1 MQYIS
6 QLKNSAVALPSDKT
20 DKSLEKNRMLVHDPS
35 VIKDG
40 EWYYMYNTDIGDM
53 GEGLRAGIHVRR
65 SRDLINWEWCGYALD
80 GIPNAAAKH
89 VKKPGGIWAPDIS
102 KIDGMFYLYYCVSV
116 FGTNNSYIGAA
127 KSVSPLGPWED
138 LGAVLTTDDGDEPNA
153 LDPNIIV
160 DRHGKLYMCYGSFF
174 GGIYICEL
182 DKSTGLRKDK
192 SSFGTLI
199 ARRNRNAHFG
209 GIEGPYIVY
218 NEKFDKYYLFSSYDD
233 LAKTYNIRVAWADEV
248 TGPYYDAN
256 GVEMTDT
263 EYTPYDRVGLKITN
277 GYHFDGET
285 AWIGPGHNSV
295 LRDGE
300 DWFVISHARDTSNKN
315 TPCVHVRRIVWTENG
330 LPIVSPEQYMGESE
344 QSIPEPLIC
353 GKWDVIVLT
362 CDTNTVIPSEP
373 LEFFEDGTTSENEK
387 WSYDG
392 KNKLKFVYKNK
403 KCICY
408 VLPAYNRD
416 KHSPTLAFTGIDED
430 NICVWGKH
438 NLKNRE

>member
-1 MQYIS
+1 MDYLS
-6 QLKNSAVALPSDKT
+6 QLKNSGIALPHDMT
-20 DKSLEKNRMLVHDPS
+20 DLSLVKNRMLVHDPS

-40 EWYYMYNTDIGDM
+40 DWYYMYNTDIGDM
-53 GEGLRAGIHVRR
+53 GEGYRAGIHVRR
-65 SRDLINWEWCGYALD
+65 SRDLVNWEWCGYALD
-80 GIPNAAAKH
+80 GIPKAAAKH
-89 VKKPGGIWAPDIS
+89 VRKPGGIWAPDIS

-127 KSVSPLGPWED
+127 KSASPLGPWED
-138 LGAVLTTDDGDEPNA
+138 LGEILTTDDGDAPNA
-153 LDPNIIV
+153 LDPNIII
-160 DRHGKLYMCYGSFF
+160 DKHGKMYMCYGSFF
-174 GGIYICEL
+174 SGIYICEL
-182 DKSTGLRKDK
+182 DRKTGLRKDK
-192 SSFGTLI
+192 GSFGIKI
-199 ARRNRNAHFG
+199 AQRNKNAHFG

-256 GVEMTDT
+256 GIEMTNT
-263 EYTPYDRVGLKITN
+263 EYTPYDSVGLKITN

-295 LRDGE
+295 LRDGD
-300 DWFVISHARDTSNKN
+300 DWFVISHARDTSKKN
-315 TPCVHVRRIVWTENG
+315 TPCVHVRKIVWTENG
-330 LPIVSPEQYMGESE
+330 FPIVSPEQYMGETE
-344 QSIPEPLIC
+344 QNIPEPLIC
-353 GKWDVIVLT
+353 GKWNVIVLS

-373 LEFFEDGTTSENEK
+373 LDLFADGTTSENEK

-392 KNKLKFVYKNK
+392 KNRLDFVYKGK
-403 KCICY
+403 QCICR

-416 KHSPTLAFTGIDED
+416 KNSPTLVFTGIDED

-438 NLKNRE
+438 II